1 MLGLSLEIYC
11 PPQLTLLLL
20 CVYVT
25 DPNSARP
32 FEGLKIVDVGCG
44 GGILLEV
51 FSQYFEC

>member
-51 FSQYFEC
+51 FLQYFEC

>member
-1 MLGLSLEIYC
+1 MLGLSLEICY
-11 PPQLTLLLL
+11 PPQLSLLLL

-44 GGILLEV
+44 GGILSEV
-51 FSQYFEC
+51 FLQYFEC